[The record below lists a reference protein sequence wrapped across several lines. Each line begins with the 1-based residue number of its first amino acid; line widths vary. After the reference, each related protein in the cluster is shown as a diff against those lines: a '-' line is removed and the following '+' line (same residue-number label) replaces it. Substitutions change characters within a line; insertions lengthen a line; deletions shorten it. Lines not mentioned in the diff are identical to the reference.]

1 VHPNWASGNQNQDI
15 PKVAFLVGMSG
26 DGKGILGVPRSLTE
40 VIPKALEA
48 EFEIVRRIF
57 IQIELV
63 AQV

>member
-1 VHPNWASGNQNQDI
+1 
-15 PKVAFLVGMSG
+15 VAFLVGMSG

-63 AQV
+63 AQI